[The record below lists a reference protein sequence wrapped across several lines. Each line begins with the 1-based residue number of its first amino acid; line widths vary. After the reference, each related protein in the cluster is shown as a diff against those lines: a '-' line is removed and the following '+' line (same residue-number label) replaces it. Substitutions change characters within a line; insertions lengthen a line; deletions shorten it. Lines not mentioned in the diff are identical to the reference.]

1 MIKNDRILYE
11 EKLNE
16 ANELLNTKKDKLQ
29 HAEQLD
35 EKLEGKFY
43 KANMEFLAQKGEIDG
58 IKYLYEVEIVT
69 KHEHDDNSHDYK
81 YSQAYKMSD
90 KWLFLTGH
98 QSELSEIWEKYYI
111 STWITTN
118 NNQNTFDINHA
129 APIYIIDQNQ
139 NIKLLHTEPIV
150 AKEIVHDIKLL
161 INK

>member
-1 MIKNDRILYE
+1 MTDQYNNKFSLNNTNDIKIITFLYSNCTDICPTTTLKLREIYNNLHEFKNKFKIIVISVDPENDTPESTL
-11 EKLNE
+11 
-16 ANELLNTKKDKLQ
+16 
-29 HAEQLD
+29 
-35 EKLEGKFY
+35 
-43 KANMEFLAQKGEIDG
+43 
-58 IKYLYEVEIVT
+58 
-69 KHEHDDNSHDYK
+69 K

-90 KWLFLTGH
+90 KWFFLTGH